1 MKEIELL
8 IVGKMLLRIRVLQG
22 MYYLSHQT

>member
-1 MKEIELL
+1 MKEIRHL

-22 MYYLSHQT
+22 LYYLSHQT